1 MPPGFTSMDVVTGA
15 FGYTG
20 KYITRRLLDMGIEV
34 KTLTGHPD
42 RPDPFG
48 GAVKAEPFNFD
59 NPAELAKQ
67 LSGVSTLYN
76 TYWVRFDRGQVTF
89 DSAVENIKAL
99 IRAAQEAGV
108 KRLVHVSIT
117 NPSSKSPLPYF
128 RGKGLVEEA
137 IMTSGLSYA
146 IVRPTVVFGVEDVLL
161 NNIGWL
167 VRKFPFFI
175 VPGDG
180 SYRLQPIFVEDMAE
194 LAVQAGQSG
203 EDQVLDAAGPE
214 IYTFDELVRLIA
226 DAVGGGARIVHAS
239 PVLALLLSR
248 VVGRM
253 IGDVVLT
260 KEEVEGLMAGLLV
273 SSSPPLGKA
282 SFHAWINENRG
293 LIGRNYTS
301 ELRRHYPR

>member
-1 MPPGFTSMDVVTGA
+1 M
-15 FGYTG
+15 
-20 KYITRRLLDMGIEV
+20 
-34 KTLTGHPD
+34 
-42 RPDPFG
+42 
-48 GAVKAEPFNFD
+48 
-59 NPAELAKQ
+59 
-67 LSGVSTLYN
+67 
-76 TYWVRFDRGQVTF
+76 TF
-89 DSAVENIKAL
+89 DSAVENIKTL
-99 IRAAQEAGV
+99 VRAAQEAGV

-117 NPSSKSPLPYF
+117 NPSSRSPLPYF

-137 IMTSGLSYA
+137 IMASGLSYA

-180 SYRLQPIFVEDMAE
+180 GYRLQPIFVEDMAE

-239 PVLALLLSR
+239 PALALLLSR

-260 KEEVEGLMAGLLV
+260 KEEVEGTYGRAAGILV
-273 SSSPPLGKA
+273 STTGQSVVSRVDQRK
-282 SFHAWINENRG
+282 RG
-293 LIGRNYTS
+293 LDRAQLYFGVAPS
-301 ELRRHYPR
+301 LPAVSRRPSGPAQTHSIPDHI

>member
-1 MPPGFTSMDVVTGA
+1 MDVVTGA

-20 KYITRRLLDMGIEV
+20 KYITRRLLDMGAEV

-59 NPAELAKQ
+59 KPAELAKQ

-76 TYWVRFDRGQVTF
+76 TYWVRFDRGRVTF
-89 DSAVENIKAL
+89 DWAVENIKTL
-99 IRAAQEAGV
+99 IHAAREAGV
-108 KRLVHVSIT
+108 KRLVHVSIS
-117 NPSSKSPLPYF
+117 NPSSDSPLPYF

-137 IMTSGLSYA
+137 IMASGLSYA
-146 IVRPTVVFGVEDVLL
+146 ILRPTVVFGLEDVLL

-167 VRKFPFFI
+167 VRKFPFFV
-175 VPGDG
+175 VPGKGD
-180 SYRLQPIFVEDMAE
+180 YQMQPIFVEDLAE
-194 LAVQAGQSG
+194 LAVEAGRSR
-203 EDQVLDAAGPE
+203 EDRILDAAGPE
-214 IYTFDELVRLIA
+214 LYTFDELVRLIA
-226 DAVGGGARIVHAS
+226 CAVGGRVGIVHAPPS
-239 PVLALLLSR
+239 LALLLSR
-248 VVGRM
+248 VVGRA

-273 SSSPPLGKA
+273 SSSPPLGKT
-282 SFHAWINENRG
+282 SFRAWMNENG
-293 LIGRNYTS
+293 HLIGRSYTS

>member
-1 MPPGFTSMDVVTGA
+1 MDVVTGT

-34 KTLTGHPD
+34 KTFTGHPD

-59 NPAELAKQ
+59 KPEALVEQ

-76 TYWVRFDRGQVTF
+76 TYWVRFDRGRVTF
-89 DSAVENIKAL
+89 DSAVENIKTL
-99 IRAAQEAGV
+99 VRAAQEAKV
-108 KRLVHVSIT
+108 KRLVHISIT
-117 NPSSKSPLPYF
+117 NPSSTSPLPYF

-137 IMTSGLSYA
+137 IMASGLSYA
-146 IVRPTVVFGVEDVLL
+146 IVRPTVVFGLEDILL

-167 VRKFPFFI
+167 VRKFPLFI
-175 VPGDG
+175 VPGNG
-180 SYRLQPIFVEDMAE
+180 SYPLQPIFVKDLAE
-194 LAVQAGQSG
+194 LAVQAGHSG

-214 IYTFDELVRLIA
+214 IYTFDELVQLIA
-226 DAVGGGARIVHAS
+226 GAVGNRARIVHA
-239 PVLALLLSR
+239 PPMLALLLSS
-248 VVGRM
+248 VVGKV

-273 SSSPPLGKA
+273 SSSPPLGET
-282 SFHAWINENRG
+282 SFRAWIKENG
-293 LIGRNYTS
+293 NLIGRAYTS

>member
-1 MPPGFTSMDVVTGA
+1 MDVVTGA

-20 KYITRRLLDMGIEV
+20 KYITRRLLNMGVEV
-34 KTLTGHPD
+34 KTLTGHPN

-48 GAVKAEPFNFD
+48 GVVRAEPFNFD

-89 DSAVENIKAL
+89 DSAVENIKTL
-99 IRAAQEAGV
+99 VRAAQEAGV

-117 NPSSKSPLPYF
+117 NPSSDSPLPYF

-137 IMTSGLSYA
+137 IMASGLSYA
-146 IVRPTVVFGVEDVLL
+146 IVRPTVVFGLEDILL
-161 NNIGWL
+161 NNISWL

-180 SYRLQPIFVEDMAE
+180 SYRLQPISVDDLAE
-194 LAVQAGQSG
+194 LAVQAGQSS

-214 IYTFDELVRLIA
+214 IFTFNELVRLITHA
-226 DAVGGGARIVHAS
+226 AGVRARIVHA
-239 PVLALLLSR
+239 PPMLALLLSR
-248 VVGRM
+248 VVGKA

-273 SSSPPLGKA
+273 SSAPPLGKT
-282 SFHAWINENRG
+282 SFRAWIEENG
-293 LIGRNYTS
+293 NLIGRNYTS

>member
-1 MPPGFTSMDVVTGA
+1 MDVVTGA

-20 KYITRRLLDMGIEV
+20 RYITRRLLNMGVEV
-34 KTLTGHPD
+34 KTLTGHPN
-42 RPDPFG
+42 RPDPFEG
-48 GAVKAEPFNFD
+48 KVKAEPFNFD
-59 NPAELAKQ
+59 NPSELTKQ

-76 TYWVRFDRGQVTF
+76 TYWIRFDRGQVTF
-89 DSAVENIKAL
+89 DSAVENIKTL
-99 IRAAQEAGV
+99 VRAAQEAGV

-128 RGKGLVEEA
+128 RGKGMVEEA
-137 IMTSGLSYA
+137 IMASGLSYA
-146 IVRPTVVFGVEDVLL
+146 IVRPTVVFGLEDVLL

-180 SYRLQPIFVEDMAE
+180 GYRLQPIFVEDLAE
-194 LAVQAGQSG
+194 LAVQAGESR

-214 IYTFDELVRLIA
+214 NYTFDELVRIITH
-226 DAVGGGARIVHAS
+226 AVGSRTGIVHA
-239 PVLALLLSR
+239 PPMLALLLSR
-248 VVGRM
+248 VVGKV

-260 KEEVEGLMAGLLV
+260 KEEIEGLMAGLLV
-273 SSSPPLGKA
+273 SSSPPLGKT
-282 SFHAWINENRG
+282 SFRAWINENG
-293 LIGRNYTS
+293 DLIGRNYTS

>member
-1 MPPGFTSMDVVTGA
+1 MDVVTGA

-20 KYITRRLLDMGIEV
+20 KYITRRLLDMGAEV

-59 NPAELAKQ
+59 KPAELAKQ

-76 TYWVRFDRGQVTF
+76 TYWVRFDRGRVTF
-89 DSAVENIKAL
+89 DWAVENIKTL
-99 IRAAQEAGV
+99 IHAAREAGI
-108 KRLVHVSIT
+108 KRLVHVSIS
-117 NPSSKSPLPYF
+117 NPSSDSPLPYF

-137 IMTSGLSYA
+137 IMASGLSYA
-146 IVRPTVVFGVEDVLL
+146 ILRPTVVFGVEDILI

-167 VRKFPFFI
+167 VRKFPLFI

-180 SYRLQPIFVEDMAE
+180 GYQLQPIFVEDMAE
-194 LAVQAGQSG
+194 LAVQAGQRE
-203 EDQVLDAAGPE
+203 EDQVIDAAGPE
-214 IYTFDELVRLIA
+214 LYTFDELVWLIA
-226 DAVGGGARIVHAS
+226 RAVEGKARIVHAS
-239 PVLALLLSR
+239 PTLALLLSR
-248 VVGRM
+248 VVGKV

-273 SSSPPLGKA
+273 SSSPPLGKT
-282 SFHAWINENRG
+282 SFRAWMNENG
-293 LIGRNYTS
+293 HLIGRSYTS